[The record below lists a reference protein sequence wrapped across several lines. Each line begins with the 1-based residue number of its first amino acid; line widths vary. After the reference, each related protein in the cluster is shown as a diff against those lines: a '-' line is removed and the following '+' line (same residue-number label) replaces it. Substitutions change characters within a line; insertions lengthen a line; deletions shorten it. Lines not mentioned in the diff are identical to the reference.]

1 VDRAADHVHMVRRIV
16 GPAIAAIL
24 FASAVA
30 APAGARQA
38 NSAGPARIST
48 AMRALE
54 SGILADLN
62 RVRTQHG
69 LVPLRPSGRLNAAAS
84 QHSREM
90 ARVGY
95 FSHNSADGSAFWRRI
110 QRFYPSSGYGSWS
123 VGENL
128 LWSSPDVDA
137 AGAIKMW
144 MGSPEHRANLLNPS
158 WREVGLSAVHSDSA
172 PGTYHGLGVTIV
184 TADFGARTK

>member
-1 VDRAADHVHMVRRIV
+1 MVRRIV

-24 FASAVA
+24 LASAVA

-38 NSAGPARIST
+38 RFAGPARIST

-54 SGILADLN
+54 SRVLVDLN
-62 RVRTQHG
+62 RVRVQHG
-69 LVPLRPSGRLNAAAS
+69 LAPLRPSGRLSAAAS

-110 QRFYPSSGYGSWS
+110 QRFYASSGYRSWS

-137 AGAIKMW
+137 PGAIKMW

-184 TADFGARTK
+184 TADFGARQK

>member
-1 VDRAADHVHMVRRIV
+1 MVRRIV

-38 NSAGPARIST
+38 TSAGPARTST
-48 AMRALE
+48 AMHALA
-54 SGILADLN
+54 SGILVDLN
-62 RVRTQHG
+62 RVRAQHG
-69 LVPLRPSGRLNAAAS
+69 LGPLRPSGRLNAAAS

-110 QRFYPSSGYGSWS
+110 QRFYASSGYGSWS

-158 WREVGLSAVHSDSA
+158 WREIGLSAVHSDSA

>member
-1 VDRAADHVHMVRRIV
+1 MVRRIV

-24 FASAVA
+24 LASAVA
-30 APAGARQA
+30 APAGARSGGQA
-38 NSAGPARIST
+38 RLAGPARVST
-48 AMRALE
+48 ALRALE
-54 SGILADLN
+54 SRVLVDLN
-62 RVRTQHG
+62 RVRVQHG
-69 LVPLRPSGRLNAAAS
+69 LAPLRPSPRLNAAAS

-95 FSHNSADGSAFWRRI
+95 FSHNSADGAAFWRRI
-110 QRFYPSSGYGSWS
+110 ERFYPSNGYGSWS

-144 MGSPEHRANLLNPS
+144 MGSPEHRANLLNRS

>member
-1 VDRAADHVHMVRRIV
+1 MLRRIV
-16 GPAIAAIL
+16 
-24 FASAVA
+24 ASALAAVTLASAAA
-30 APAGARQA
+30 APAGAHS
-38 NSAGPARIST
+38 NSHVGAAS

-54 SGILADLN
+54 SRVLVDIN
-62 RVRTQHG
+62 RVRAAHG
-69 LVPLRPSGRLNAAAS
+69 LGPLRASPRLSAAAS

-90 ARVGY
+90 ARRGY
-95 FSHNSADGSAFWRRI
+95 FSHDSANGGAFWRRI
-110 QRFYPSSGYGSWS
+110 EHFYPSAGYRSWS

-144 MGSPEHRANLLNPS
+144 MGSPEHRANLLNAS
-158 WREVGLSAVHSDSA
+158 WREVGLSAVHADSA

-184 TADFGARTK
+184 TADFGARSR

>member
-1 VDRAADHVHMVRRIV
+1 MVRRIV
-16 GPAIAAIL
+16 GPAIAAFL
-24 FASAVA
+24 LATAVA
-30 APAGARQA
+30 APAGARSERQA
-38 NSAGPARIST
+38 RAAGPTRVAS

-54 SGILADLN
+54 SRVLVDLN
-62 RVRTQHG
+62 RVRAEHG
-69 LVPLRPSGRLNAAAS
+69 LAPLRSSSRLSAAAA

-95 FSHNSADGSAFWRRI
+95 FSHDSADGGAFWRRI
-110 QRFYPSSGYGSWS
+110 ARFYSSSGYRSWS

-137 AGAIKMW
+137 ENAVKMW
-144 MGSPEHRANLLNPS
+144 MASPEHRANILNRS
-158 WREVGLSAVHSDSA
+158 WREVGLSAVHSESA

-184 TADFGARTK
+184 TSDFGARSK

>member
-1 VDRAADHVHMVRRIV
+1 MVRRIV

-24 FASAVA
+24 LASAVA

-38 NSAGPARIST
+38 RSAGPARVST

-54 SGILADLN
+54 SGILVDLN
-62 RVRTQHG
+62 RVRVQYG
-69 LVPLRPSGRLNAAAS
+69 LAPLRSSGRLSAAAS

-95 FSHNSADGSAFWRRI
+95 FSHNSADGGAFWRRI
-110 QRFYPSSGYGSWS
+110 ERYYPSSGYRSWS

-144 MGSPEHRANLLNPS
+144 MGSPEHRANLLNAS

-184 TADFGARTK
+184 TADFGARQK

>member
-1 VDRAADHVHMVRRIV
+1 MGRRIV

-24 FASAVA
+24 LASAVA
-30 APAGARQA
+30 APAGARSGRQA
-38 NSAGPARIST
+38 RAAGPARVAT

-54 SGILADLN
+54 SRVLVDMN
-62 RVRTQHG
+62 RVRAQHG
-69 LVPLRPSGRLNAAAS
+69 LAPLRLSPRLNVAAS

-95 FSHNSADGSAFWRRI
+95 FSHSSADGGAFWRRI
-110 QRFYPSSGYGSWS
+110 ARFYPSNGYSTWS

-137 AGAIKMW
+137 PGAIKMW
-144 MGSPEHRANLLNPS
+144 MASPEHRANILNRS
-158 WREVGLSAVHSDSA
+158 WREVGLSAVHSESA

-184 TADFGARTK
+184 TADFGARQR

>member
-1 VDRAADHVHMVRRIV
+1 MVRRIV

-24 FASAVA
+24 LASAVA
-30 APAGARQA
+30 APAGARTERRA
-38 NSAGPARIST
+38 RLAGPARIST
-48 AMRALE
+48 AMRALQ
-54 SGILADLN
+54 SRVLAEMN
-62 RVRTQHG
+62 RVRAQHG
-69 LVPLRPSGRLNAAAS
+69 LAPLHPSSRLNAAAG

-95 FSHNSADGSAFWRRI
+95 FSHNSADGAAFWRRI
-110 QRFYPSSGYGSWS
+110 QRFYSSAGYRSWS

-137 AGAIKMW
+137 PGAIKMW
-144 MGSPEHRANLLNPS
+144 MGSPEHRANLLNAS

-184 TADFGARTK
+184 TADFGARAK

>member
-1 VDRAADHVHMVRRIV
+1 MVRRIV
-16 GPAIAAIL
+16 GPAIAAL
-24 FASAVA
+24 LLASAVA

-38 NSAGPARIST
+38 RSAGPARSST
-48 AMRALE
+48 AMRALQ
-54 SGILADLN
+54 SRVLVDLN
-62 RVRTQHG
+62 RVRAQHG
-69 LVPLRPSGRLNAAAS
+69 LAPLRPSSKLNAAAS

-110 QRFYPSSGYGSWS
+110 QRFYSSNGYGSWS

-172 PGTYHGLGVTIV
+172 PGTYHGLGVTIM

>member
-1 VDRAADHVHMVRRIV
+1 MVRRIV

-24 FASAVA
+24 LASAVA
-30 APAGARQA
+30 APASARQA
-38 NSAGPARIST
+38 RSAGPARIST

-54 SGILADLN
+54 SGILVDLN
-62 RVRTQHG
+62 RVRAQHG
-69 LVPLRPSGRLNAAAS
+69 LAPLRPSSRLSAAAG

-95 FSHNSADGSAFWRRI
+95 FSHDSADGAAFWRRI
-110 QRFYPSSGYGSWS
+110 ERYYPSNGYRSWS

-172 PGTYHGLGVTIV
+172 PGTYRGLGVTIV
-184 TADFGARTK
+184 TADFGARQK

>member
-1 VDRAADHVHMVRRIV
+1 MVRRIV
-16 GPAIAAIL
+16 GPAIAAFL
-24 FASAVA
+24 LATAVA
-30 APAGARQA
+30 APAGARSGRQA
-38 NSAGPARIST
+38 RVAGPTRVSS

-54 SGILADLN
+54 SRVLVDLN
-62 RVRTQHG
+62 RVRAQHG
-69 LVPLRPSGRLNAAAS
+69 LAPLRSSAKLSAAAS

-137 AGAIKMW
+137 AGAVKMW
-144 MGSPEHRANLLNPS
+144 VGGPEDRPK
-158 WREVGLSAVHSDSA
+158 
-172 PGTYHGLGVTIV
+172 P
-184 TADFGARTK
+184 

>member
-1 VDRAADHVHMVRRIV
+1 MVRRIV
-16 GPAIAAIL
+16 GPAIAAL
-24 FASAVA
+24 LLASAVA
-30 APAGARQA
+30 APASARQA
-38 NSAGPARIST
+38 RSAGPARSST
-48 AMRALE
+48 AMRALQ
-54 SGILADLN
+54 SGILVDMN
-62 RVRTQHG
+62 RVRAQHG
-69 LVPLRPSGRLNAAAS
+69 LAPLRPSPKLNAAAS

-110 QRFYPSSGYGSWS
+110 QHFYSSTGYGSWS

-184 TADFGARTK
+184 TTDFGARTK

>member
-1 VDRAADHVHMVRRIV
+1 MVRRIV

-24 FASAVA
+24 LASAVA

-38 NSAGPARIST
+38 RSAGPARIST
-48 AMRALE
+48 ALRALE
-54 SGILADLN
+54 SRVLGEMN
-62 RVRTQHG
+62 RVRLQHG
-69 LVPLRPSGRLNAAAS
+69 LVPLRPAPRLNAAAS

-110 QRFYPSSGYGSWS
+110 QRFYSSSGYGSWS

-158 WREVGLSAVHSDSA
+158 WREVGVSAVHADSA

>member
-1 VDRAADHVHMVRRIV
+1 MVRRIV

-24 FASAVA
+24 LASAVA

-38 NSAGPARIST
+38 RSAGPARVST
-48 AMRALE
+48 AMRALQ
-54 SGILADLN
+54 SGILVDLN
-62 RVRTQHG
+62 RVRAQHG
-69 LVPLRPSGRLNAAAS
+69 LVPLRLSGRLSSAAS

-110 QRFYPSSGYGSWS
+110 ARFYPSNGYGSWS

-144 MGSPEHRANLLNPS
+144 MGSPEHRANLLNSS

-184 TADFGARTK
+184 TADFGARQK

>member
-1 VDRAADHVHMVRRIV
+1 MRRVLALAVVGAAC
-16 GPAIAAIL
+16 ATIL
-24 FASAVA
+24 A
-30 APAGARQA
+30 APAGAFVDRAAPVRHTAQA
-38 NSAGPARIST
+38 GAS
-48 AMRALE
+48 ALE
-54 SGILADLN
+54 TAVLADVN
-62 RVRTQHG
+62 RVRAQHG
-69 LVPLRPSGRLNAAAS
+69 LGPLRVSVRLAAAAS

-90 ARVGY
+90 ARRGY
-95 FSHNSADGSAFWRRI
+95 FSHDSADGSAFWKRVERYYASAKY
-110 QRFYPSSGYGSWS
+110 RFWS

-137 AGAIKMW
+137 PGAIKMW

-172 PGTYHGLGVTIV
+172 PGSYHGLGVTIV